1 MHGKVPLLLFFVTI
15 GLCLLLMPKDVEA
28 NPSYQR
34 NGLRRCPPTCSMYCQ
49 CGHLLDTNG
58 CPICRCRPSN
68 ICTGRHPNHH
78 PRHRV
83 GYSKSQ
89 VLY

>member
-1 MHGKVPLLLFFVTI
+1 MNIKIFLFLTFVVV
-15 GLCLLLMPKDVEA
+15 GLCLCLIPINIEA
-28 NPSYQR
+28 LPAQTR
-34 NGLRRCPPTCSMYCQ
+34 NGYRRCPPTCSMYCQ
-49 CGHLLDTNG
+49 CGHVMDKTD

-89 VLY
+89 ILY